1 MIKSLIISIFL
12 TVSVFAISGQ
22 SVYDNKCASYHSIK
36 GMLKYVTAIVKNQ
49 KFHQVNVAEIQRELK
64 NNGIYLRIF

>member
-36 GMLKYVTAIVKNQ
+36 GMMDAKICDSDSEKSKVSLSKCSGNSKGTK
-49 KFHQVNVAEIQRELK
+49 E
-64 NNGIYLRIF
+64 

>member
-36 GMLKYVTAIVKNQ
+36 GMMDVKICDSDSEKSKVSSSKCSGNS
-49 KFHQVNVAEIQRELK
+49 KGTKE
-64 NNGIYLRIF
+64 